1 MKRIV
6 LLASGAGSN
15 AANIIRY
22 FHNRNT
28 AEIVLVATNRAGAGV
43 LDVAAANKVPTYLL
57 TKENFQQSNE
67 FILHVQALQ
76 VDVVVLAG
84 FLWKVPALMVT
95 EFPHRIVNI
104 HPSLLPKYGGKGM
117 YGHHVHEAVHQAGES
132 ESGITIHW
140 VNEQYDEGGIIA
152 QHRVKVEPSDTP
164 LDIERKVRALEMEW
178 FPRVVEDVLM
188 TC

>member
-1 MKRIV
+1 M
-6 LLASGAGSN
+6 ASGTGSN
-15 AANIIRY
+15 AANIIHY
-22 FHNRNT
+22 FHERKT
-28 AEIVLVATNRAGAGV
+28 AEVVLVASNRSGAGV
-43 LDVAAANKVPTYLL
+43 FDVAAANKVPTYLL
-57 TKENFQQSNE
+57 TKENFQQSNA
-67 FILHVQALQ
+67 FVRHVQALQ

-84 FLWKVPALMVT
+84 FLWKVPALMVQ

-117 YGHHVHEAVHQAGES
+117 YGHHVHEAVHQAGER

-152 QHRVKVEPSDTP
+152 QHRVNVEPSDTP
-164 LDIERKVRALEMEW
+164 FDIERKVRALEMEW
-178 FPRVVEDVLM
+178 FPRAVEEVLM

>member
-1 MKRIV
+1 M
-6 LLASGAGSN
+6 ASGTGSN
-15 AANIIRY
+15 AANIIHY
-22 FHNRNT
+22 FHERKT
-28 AEIVLVATNRAGAGV
+28 AEVVLVASNRSGAGV

-67 FILHVQALQ
+67 FILYAQVLQ

-84 FLWKVPALMVT
+84 FLWKVPALMVQ

-117 YGHHVHEAVHQAGES
+117 YGHHVHEAVHQAGER

-152 QHRVKVEPSDTP
+152 QHRVNVEPSDTP
-164 LDIERKVRALEMEW
+164 FDIERKVRALEIEW
-178 FPRVVEDVLM
+178 FPRVVENVLM